1 MNTLWNIFFSRVFLK
16 KKENLEEYRVESL
29 RSYKEHYIIKL
40 EGVDSL
46 SRARELVGLEV
57 QLPEDSLQSL
67 EGDNYYSFQIIGCSV
82 VTQSGKQIGNVS
94 DLIWVKDNN
103 LLVVTHEEKEILIP
117 FTHSVCLEV
126 DLKQKII
133 RIDPPE
139 GLLELNEI

>member
-1 MNTLWNIFFSRVFLK
+1 MNTLWNIFFSRVFIK
-16 KKENLEEYRVESL
+16 KEENLEEYRVESL

-57 QLPEDSLQSL
+57 QLPEDTLQSL
-67 EGDNYYSFQIIGCSV
+67 EEDNYYSFQIIGCSV
-82 VTQSGKQIGNVS
+82 VTQSGKQVGNVS

-117 FTHSVCLEV
+117 FTYSVCLEV

-133 RIDPPE
+133 RINPPE